1 MSKRTLLQPGE
12 IKEKAL
18 RQYPGFLSAWLT
30 NTPYFPLHI
39 PGVGVPDESLAIAQQ
54 QVQSL
59 KNGSKEVVGYGYVIE
74 WQERNSRH
82 HGRNLFPDRVVFESQ
97 SDFLRL
103 IGKQREFAEFASAV
117 ERIRSRLPE
126 LESWLLANRTLL
138 LRHLHVVDG
147 LLDVVDYF
155 RQHPRPNVF
164 AREIPLSVDTK
175 FIEQNSGILE
185 QWLDRV
191 LPPETIRADERH
203 FERRFGLRYA
213 EPQLLLRF
221 LDPALQRSVGSPWR
235 ECSVSLHVLA
245 ESPIDATTVIIVE
258 NKVNLLTFPTVPSAI
273 AMGGLGNGIVDLAYV
288 KWLSNR
294 SLWYWG
300 DLDVEGFEIL
310 SRLRIRFPQTRSFLM
325 DDSTLLRWK
334 DSLAISGTDRRR
346 DGPALLTEPETT
358 AFHFCVANNVRIEQE
373 RIPQAAVVEAV
384 SELILAR
391 SAFGVR

>member
-1 MSKRTLLQPGE
+1 MNKRALLQPGE

-18 RQYPGFLSAWLT
+18 RQYPAFLSAWLS
-30 NTPYFPLHI
+30 NTPFFPLHI

-59 KNGSKEVVGYGYVIE
+59 KNGSKEVIGYGYLIE

-213 EPQLLLRF
+213 EPQFLLRF
-221 LDPALQRSVGSPWR
+221 LDPALQRFFGSPWS
-235 ECSVSLHVLA
+235 ECSVSLHSLA
-245 ESPIDATTVIIVE
+245 ESPIEATTVFIVE
-258 NKVNLLTFPTVPSAI
+258 NKVNLLTFPAVPSAI
-273 AMGGLGNGIVDLAYV
+273 AMGGLGNGIVDLGYV

-325 DDSTLLRWK
+325 DDTTVLRWK
-334 DSLAISGTDRRR
+334 DSLTISGTARPREV
-346 DGPALLTEPETT
+346 PALLTEPETT
-358 AFHFCVANNVRIEQE
+358 AFCFCLAHNVRIEQE

-384 SELILAR
+384 SELIRAKAIIGER
-391 SAFGVR
+391 